1 MVTCCSPK
9 IPPPLVEQLGEGGLM
24 VIPVGGRIA
33 QELLTLERTNTG
45 IKVSRRLGVAFVP
58 MIGANAFEN

>member
-1 MVTCCSPK
+1 
-9 IPPPLVEQLGEGGLM
+9 M

-33 QELLTLERTNTG
+33 QELLTIERTNTG

-58 MIGANAFEN
+58 MIGVNAFEN